1 MFSVCTLIAKIE
13 NTDFRV
19 FVDKARWRKS
29 EKKISQGIPIMSQ
42 EKFGVDQYSAK
53 VQHLLGWVSLLTL
66 FVHVYQN
73 FKAICFA
80 DVAGEALTPMLT
92 PIL

>member
-19 FVDKARWRKS
+19 FVDKGEENRK
-29 EKKISQGIPIMSQ
+29 KKISQGIPIMSQ

-53 VQHLLGWVSLLTL
+53 VQHLLG
-66 FVHVYQN
+66 
-73 FKAICFA
+73 
-80 DVAGEALTPMLT
+80 
-92 PIL
+92 